1 MSAPSRRID
10 LDSGELRTVSVDSVT
25 HELSRVWGDIS
36 RQVEERTGSIP
47 LRTSILTLVIVAQGR
62 EEARTA
68 RSTLEQLVEQ
78 MPSRAIVIELGES
91 DTHLDAHVTA
101 HCHALDGGRAACYE
115 VIELRAPANRIGAL
129 PSLLVP
135 LELFDVPSFM
145 WWVGSIDFTS
155 PLFERLADSAE
166 RIIID
171 TSNTD
176 SAIDALSGYH
186 DFLNRSDCQCTGT
199 DLNWARTTSWRELIT
214 QSFDHPQTIDLV
226 ADIQRI
232 EAAYDP
238 DAEAQALLIAG
249 WIASRL
255 GWSLAS
261 VRKVADAMSITFEAP
276 GGSEA
281 IVNLNPQS
289 SVGVGLR
296 SVRILAGARRNAVR
310 ISVRRRGN
318 ELAAVAIETAG
329 SPRQERVVRDR
340 LPRLC
345 DLIGKEL
352 LLHSRDPVFD
362 ESLDVV
368 ARIVSRLKEN
378 NDEDRDSDLRDS

>member
-1 MSAPSRRID
+1 MSAASRRID

-36 RQVEERTGSIP
+36 RQVEERTGTIP
-47 LRTSILTLVIVAQGR
+47 LRTSILTLVVVAQGSA
-62 EEARTA
+62 EAGTA

-91 DTHLDAHVTA
+91 GTRLDAHVTA
-101 HCHALDGGRAACYE
+101 HCHALGGGRAACYE
-115 VIELRAPANRIGAL
+115 VIELRAPADRIGAL

-145 WWVGSIDFTS
+145 WWVGAVDFES
-155 PLFERLADSAE
+155 SLFQRLVVSAE
-166 RIIID
+166 RIIVD
-171 TSNTD
+171 TAKAE
-176 SAIDALSGYH
+176 SALDALSGYH
-186 DFLNRSDCQCTGT
+186 AYLNNADCQCTGT

-214 QSFDHPQTIDLV
+214 QSFDHPETIGLV
-226 ADIQRI
+226 SDIQRI

-238 DAEAQALLIAG
+238 DAEAQALLITG

-255 GWSLAS
+255 GWVLSSAWRASKGISLSFATPYG
-261 VRKVADAMSITFEAP
+261 DEAT
-276 GGSEA
+276 
-281 IVNLNPQS
+281 VNLNPQT
-289 SVGVGLR
+289 SVGIGLR

-310 ISVRRRGN
+310 IAVRRRGSD
-318 ELAAVAIETAG
+318 LAAVSIETAG
-329 SPRQERVVRDR
+329 SARQDRVVRDHV
-340 LPRLC
+340 PRLC
-345 DLIGKEL
+345 DLIGREL

-368 ARIVSRLKEN
+368 AGIVARLREN
-378 NDEDRDSDLRDS
+378 HDQS